1 MQPWGL
7 FCTCS
12 PLLVMF
18 LSRGITLSFWNGS
31 TECDDWDFSNLSLG
45 NDRSPFWAPQ
55 ILSRGKDWDL
65 VRQLLLH
72 LPLTFVL
79 SPGPVIKIFSWGVTE
94 IRGGQDFW
102 IGTDRKGIWYPFAMF
117 KMEGS
122 HVSFSQF
129 SKKYWRQP
137 TCGKFWDFFGG
148 NKPFIARSVWV
159 YFWTE
164 DFHILLRRLILVSPY
179 LWLLLLLRKR
189 ILDLYHLYFL
199 LVEGLIE
206 RAGCSLASK
215 GRLVFFVVNQWK
227 LILIFVWHLWF

>member
-1 MQPWGL
+1 MRGHWNKGGG
-7 FCTCS
+7 TR
-12 PLLVMF
+12 F
-18 LSRGITLSFWNGS
+18 LNRHWQKG
-31 TECDDWDFSNLSLG
+31 NL
-45 NDRSPFWAPQ
+45 
-55 ILSRGKDWDL
+55 
-65 VRQLLLH
+65 
-72 LPLTFVL
+72 
-79 SPGPVIKIFSWGVTE
+79 
-94 IRGGQDFW
+94 
-102 IGTDRKGIWYPFAMF
+102 
-117 KMEGS
+117 
-122 HVSFSQF
+122 VSFRFVQNGGVACKF
-129 SKKYWRQP
+129 LPVSKKYWRQP

-206 RAGCSLASK
+206 RAGCSLALK
-215 GRLVFFVVNQWK
+215 RRLVFFVVNQWK